1 MFAAVFH
8 CPLLLSLIDS
18 TKVQRSVS
26 NGKDT
31 ISGLLIFYLDK
42 NGVKNIPKTPF

>member
-1 MFAAVFH
+1 MFAAVFR

-26 NGKDT
+26 HGKDT

-42 NGVKNIPKTPF
+42 NGAKNIQKALF